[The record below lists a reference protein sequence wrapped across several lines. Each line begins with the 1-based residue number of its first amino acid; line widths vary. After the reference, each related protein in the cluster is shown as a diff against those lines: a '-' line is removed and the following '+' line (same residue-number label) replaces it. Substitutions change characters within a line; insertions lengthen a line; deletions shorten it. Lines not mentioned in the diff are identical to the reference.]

1 MHVLMIVD
9 ISLYADEKINLH
21 PCVSVNWARF

>member
-1 MHVLMIVD
+1 MIIV

-21 PCVSVNWARF
+21 PCVTTVKLALF